1 MKTRT
6 GGIQLKRGIPH
17 ILIFALAAML
27 LFSCGKEGPQNIIKG
42 KGMSYPEVKL
52 ESAASS
58 AKIVLPE
65 IPELRWDFFP
75 EPGHAELTC
84 KFKMQVTF
92 KEEGKFNAKIQFL
105 DLNNFPVTTE
115 KIKMIGKKDE
125 QVAYERTLYIDQ
137 KVSRRITK
145 AQILLTP
152 IP

>member
-1 MKTRT
+1 M
-6 GGIQLKRGIPH
+6 KRGILH
-17 ILIFALAAML
+17 VLIFTLAALL
-27 LFSCGKEGPQNIIKG
+27 LFSCGKEGQQNTIKG
-42 KGMSYPEVKL
+42 KVMSYPGVKL
-52 ESAASS
+52 EGAHAST
-58 AKIVLPE
+58 KIALPE

-75 EPGHAELTC
+75 EPGKSELSC

-92 KEEGKFNAKIQFL
+92 KDEGKFNAKIQFL

-125 QVAYERTLYIDQ
+125 QVEYERTLYIDQ

-145 AQILLTP
+145 AEILLTP